1 MKQKYTH
8 VNGSDY
14 IVSLARKII
23 CLPLC
28 CFLTEIEDSI
38 IMITEMFKIRMLKI
52 RLESLS
58 EVDFK
63 SSKGVLFCNL
73 HA

>member
-8 VNGSDY
+8 VNRSDY

-23 CLPLC
+23 CLPLY

-38 IMITEMFKIRMLKI
+38 IMITEIFKIRMLKI

-63 SSKGVLFCNL
+63 S
-73 HA
+73 